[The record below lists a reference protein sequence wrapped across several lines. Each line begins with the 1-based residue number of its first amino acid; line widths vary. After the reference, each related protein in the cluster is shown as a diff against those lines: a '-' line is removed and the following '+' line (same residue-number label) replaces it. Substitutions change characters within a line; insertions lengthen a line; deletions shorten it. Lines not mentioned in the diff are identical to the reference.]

1 MKIKTILTPL
11 ILFSLFSTPSPLMAD
26 SLDEMAKSI
35 AENNGS
41 YKSEL
46 AKAEADIMDE
56 KVSNNLE
63 DPEIAV
69 SHAWG
74 AEGIGNKFGVEI
86 SQSFDWPGV
95 YRARSKATAEN
106 SRALQYLAEANQD

>member
-56 KVSNNLE
+56 KASKILKSQCLM
-63 DPEIAV
+63 P
-69 SHAWG
+69 G
-74 AEGIGNKFGVEI
+74 AQRE
-86 SQSFDWPGV
+86 S
-95 YRARSKATAEN
+95 ATN
-106 SRALQYLAEANQD
+106 SGLK